1 MNTIGILIKKILDV
15 LVGIV
20 TGQGETNSRL
30 RDLQS
35 QLDAAKHQAEITK
48 LDTDARL
55 SAMDEKL
62 DRVLGAV
69 QIPEDAPT
77 ALKITLEPGD
87 TRNTGGF

>member
-1 MNTIGILIKKILDV
+1 MNTIGVLIKKILDV

-20 TGQGETNSRL
+20 TGQGETNSQL
-30 RDLQS
+30 QFVRDD
-35 QLDAAKHQAEITK
+35 LDAAKRQAEISK

-55 SAMDEKL
+55 NAADDKL
-62 DRVLGAV
+62 AAILATL
-69 QIPEDAPT
+69 QIPEDVPT